1 MYILYTLT
9 LCLILI
15 GQSYAEDYDYYEG
28 YFDQKID
35 HFNFLSHGNQTYK
48 QRYLFNATWWDVGRG
63 PIFFYA
69 GNEGDVVGF
78 WKNTGFIFKAAKQFN
93 ALVLF
98 AEHRYYGKSLPFGND
113 SFKGE
118 NIGLLSVNQAVSD
131 YAFILK
137 RFKETHKADKCP
149 IIAFG
154 GSYGGMLAAYMRFK
168 YPNIIHGAIAASA
181 PLYQVAGKVPGDVFF
196 QAVTKD
202 FHDISPDCEAQ
213 VRSAF
218 SQVDKWAAMG
228 QAGYEEIARTFRLCK
243 PLNSA
248 QDYQHLLRWARNAFV
263 SAAMMDYPY
272 AASFM
277 GNFPAFPVK
286 VMCNRLQSASRPADG
301 LCQAVALY
309 YNASETVECFD
320 IYQEYIYC
328 ADPTGCGLG
337 FDATAWDYQACTEIN
352 LEGSTSGTVDMFP
365 VLPFTSQM
373 RDEYC
378 YKTYK
383 VLPRR
388 DYLDVQYWGADISS
402 SSNIVFSNGNLDPWA
417 PGGILKNISDSLV
430 AVIVDG
436 GAHHLDLRED
446 NPNDPPS
453 VRTARDFELANIGKW
468 LQSYY
473 ENLYQ

>member
-93 ALVLF
+93 AFRKGNNVEKTKLLKADSNAIIQKYKTFKKLVDLTKF
-98 AEHRYYGKSLPFGND
+98 KS
-113 SFKGE
+113 
-118 NIGLLSVNQAVSD
+118 ARR
-131 YAFILK
+131 ILVFVPLNLKVFPKVFK
-137 RFKETHKADKCP
+137 RFYKEKIKH
-149 IIAFG
+149 IHFRFG

-277 GNFPAFPVK
+277 GNFPAFP
-286 VMCNRLQSASRPADG
+286 R
-301 LCQAVALY
+301 
-309 YNASETVECFD
+309 
-320 IYQEYIYC
+320 
-328 ADPTGCGLG
+328 
-337 FDATAWDYQACTEIN
+337 
-352 LEGSTSGTVDMFP
+352 
-365 VLPFTSQM
+365 
-373 RDEYC
+373 
-378 YKTYK
+378 
-383 VLPRR
+383 
-388 DYLDVQYWGADISS
+388 
-402 SSNIVFSNGNLDPWA
+402 
-417 PGGILKNISDSLV
+417 
-430 AVIVDG
+430 
-436 GAHHLDLRED
+436 
-446 NPNDPPS
+446 
-453 VRTARDFELANIGKW
+453 
-468 LQSYY
+468 
-473 ENLYQ
+473 